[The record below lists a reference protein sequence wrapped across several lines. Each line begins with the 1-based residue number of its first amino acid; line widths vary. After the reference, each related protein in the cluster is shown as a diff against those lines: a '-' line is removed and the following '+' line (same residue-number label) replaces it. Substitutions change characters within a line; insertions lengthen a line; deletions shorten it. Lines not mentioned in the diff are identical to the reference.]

1 MVPHQIAGGARR
13 RILLKIGRQSHY
25 RKTQVSAKRDRDH
38 ITRHH
43 TPRPNTGV
51 EAVSDDVDQAALGD
65 EVNLH
70 VWTFRINVQTLLSEG
85 KYTADWVERKKT

>member
-1 MVPHQIAGGARR
+1 MVSHQIAGGARR
-13 RILLKIGRQSHY
+13 RILLKIGRRSHY

-38 ITRHH
+38 VTRHH

-65 EVNLH
+65 DLDLH
-70 VWTFRINVQTLLSEG
+70 VWIATQIFEHEQKPEFAAPR
-85 KYTADWVERKKT
+85 